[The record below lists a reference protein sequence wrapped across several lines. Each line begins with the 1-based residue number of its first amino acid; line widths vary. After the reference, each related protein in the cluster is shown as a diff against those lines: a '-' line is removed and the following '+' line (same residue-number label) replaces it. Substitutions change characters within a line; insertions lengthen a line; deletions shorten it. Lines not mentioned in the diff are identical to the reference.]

1 METSKAALKGG
12 SKKFQYILTDGASKV
27 ADIDGDEF
35 AECDYGLVLDNSN
48 ESQRLE
54 EGLLQLAHAAMQ
66 NQMMSFGAMMK
77 VLSSPS
83 MAEVHRI
90 IEKDEKD
97 MNERKSKE
105 VQDNMKMQQAEIQ
118 YRKDVKK
125 KKIQLE
131 DTLNQRDNETRIL
144 IAEMSNQ
151 IDQPEDTSKEDL
163 ALKIKKY
170 RKLRW
175 DTILIGIEIITV
187 IILGLLPSSVPDQV
201 FQVTINFICAM
212 QFNTFR
218 QAEKVGMATTF
229 VTNHIRQTGSFF
241 VRWLRKR
248 HEKKYLNRS
257 LRHLCMILCFIAGAI
272 FSTVLCAY
280 FKDRAIWGAL
290 IFLVILQ
297 GDLLYADL
305 VKEKELLD
313 QVPNGH

>member
-1 METSKAALKGG
+1 MRNMKDYDEVEQNVEQLENELEEVEEELEQEEEGFLECERWRCFLLLITVGGFFGAYTFSVKGG
-12 SKKFQYILTDGASKV
+12 IFCNAQTANI
-27 ADIDGDEF
+27 
-35 AECDYGLVLDNSN
+35 VLFGMALGNMDWS
-48 ESQRLE
+48 R
-54 EGLLQLAHAAMQ
+54 AA
-66 NQMMSFGAMMK
+66 
-77 VLSSPS
+77 
-83 MAEVHRI
+83 
-90 IEKDEKD
+90 
-97 MNERKSKE
+97 
-105 VQDNMKMQQAEIQ
+105 
-118 YRKDVKK
+118 Y
-125 KKIQLE
+125 
-131 DTLNQRDNETRIL
+131 
-144 IAEMSNQ
+144 
-151 IDQPEDTSKEDL
+151 L

>member
-1 METSKAALKGG
+1 MIKNIKTKETIKDIKTLDKKKMLDSFNKKQSINTKNNVQDEKENTESNYAINKIKGTSKK
-12 SKKFQYILTDGASKV
+12 T
-27 ADIDGDEF
+27 
-35 AECDYGLVLDNSN
+35 LVS
-48 ESQRLE
+48 
-54 EGLLQLAHAAMQ
+54 
-66 NQMMSFGAMMK
+66 
-77 VLSSPS
+77 
-83 MAEVHRI
+83 
-90 IEKDEKD
+90 
-97 MNERKSKE
+97 
-105 VQDNMKMQQAEIQ
+105 
-118 YRKDVKK
+118 
-125 KKIQLE
+125 
-131 DTLNQRDNETRIL
+131 TRI
-144 IAEMSNQ
+144 
-151 IDQPEDTSKEDL
+151 
-163 ALKIKKY
+163 KIKKY

>member
-1 METSKAALKGG
+1 MDWSRAA
-12 SKKFQYILTDGASKV
+12 Y
-27 ADIDGDEF
+27 
-35 AECDYGLVLDNSN
+35 
-48 ESQRLE
+48 
-54 EGLLQLAHAAMQ
+54 LLIPI
-66 NQMMSFGAMMK
+66 
-77 VLSSPS
+77 SSYFIGTMVS
-83 MAEVHRI
+83 E
-90 IEKDEKD
+90 
-97 MNERKSKE
+97 
-105 VQDNMKMQQAEIQ
+105 
-118 YRKDVKK
+118 Y
-125 KKIQLE
+125 
-131 DTLNQRDNETRIL
+131 
-144 IAEMSNQ
+144 
-151 IDQPEDTSKEDL
+151 L

-280 FKDRAIWGAL
+280 FKDRGIWGAL